1 MRPRRSTLCHR
12 HPRHPALRRPA
23 LQRRPAL
30 RRPLRR
36 PALLRLRRPCC
47 PALLRLRRPC
57 GVGSGCDCGPHRIAT
72 RAHRSATTVVHRLH
86 FVEESV
92 HFLVAILHHGHGVV
106 RCSSW
111 PAGREGGRERGRE
124 GGQEAGEREG
134 LEQLSAASGLVREAH
149 RSTALTVSCSN
160 RGHEGARCRRKPSS
174 DTGEQGEHVHLPD
187 GSLPPISRSSQKSS
201 VLLSTDFRAGRR
213 AGAAPAAG
221 GGSCGGCGSA
231 AAQAPAPG
239 AQCCGHA
246 SLGSAS
252 MGVTSDESVHLYT
265 CSAGSS

>member
-1 MRPRRSTLCHR
+1 MPSRPIDMRPRRSALCHR

-124 GGQEAGEREG
+124 GGRAGEREG
-134 LEQLSAASGLVREAH
+134 LEQLSAASGLLREAH

-160 RGHEGARCRRKPSS
+160 RGHEGARCRRKPS
-174 DTGEQGEHVHLPD
+174 TKHQAP
-187 GSLPPISRSSQKSS
+187 
-201 VLLSTDFRAGRR
+201 STKQRYRG
-213 AGAAPAAG
+213 AG
-221 GGSCGGCGSA
+221 G
-231 AAQAPAPG
+231 
-239 AQCCGHA
+239 
-246 SLGSAS
+246 
-252 MGVTSDESVHLYT
+252 T
-265 CSAGSS
+265 CAFT